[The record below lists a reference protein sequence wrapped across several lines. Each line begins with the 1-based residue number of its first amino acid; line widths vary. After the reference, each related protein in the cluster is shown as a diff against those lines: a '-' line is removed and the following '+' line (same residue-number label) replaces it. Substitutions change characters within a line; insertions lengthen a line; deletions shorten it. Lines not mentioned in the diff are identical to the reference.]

1 MPGRHVDIVNVLILQ
16 HLLNGLLAGAYY
28 LLIALGL
35 SLIFSLGG
43 IVNLAHGA
51 FYAIGAYLAV
61 TIGAHLGFSG
71 AALISPVVVGL
82 LGVVVERLLFRRFY
96 KKDPALSLLLTFG
109 LAMVAEQSLRM
120 IFGAPPLSW
129 SIPQALRGQLIV
141 GDFIYPYYRALIIA
155 VAALCVGGL
164 WFLLQKT
171 PFGRVVRA
179 GVQSPDMVG
188 ALGISLQPYMAAVA
202 FLGIGLAGL
211 AGVMLAPIF
220 AIHPAMGAE
229 IITSAFVVVVI
240 GGLGSFWG
248 VVAAALIVGVTKGLV
263 TAAGYPQYS
272 EAAIYLLML
281 VVLLVRPRG
290 LFGERIQRFE

>member
-1 MPGRHVDIVNVLILQ
+1 MLLVQ
-16 HLLNGLLAGAYY
+16 HLLNGLLAGSYY

-61 TIGAHLGFSG
+61 SIGSSLGFTG
-71 AALISPVVVGL
+71 AVLLSPIVVGL
-82 LGVVVERLLFRRFY
+82 LGMVVERLLFRRFY
-96 KKDPALSLLLTFG
+96 KADPSLSLLLTFG
-109 LAMVAEQSLRM
+109 LAMVAEQALRM
-120 IFGAPPLSW
+120 IYGAPPLTW
-129 SIPQALRGQLIV
+129 SIPPELRGQVFI
-141 GDFIYPYYRALIIA
+141 GDFVYPRYRLLILA
-155 VAALCVGGL
+155 VAVTCVAAL
-164 WFLLQKT
+164 WFLLQRT

-179 GVQSPDMVG
+179 GVQNPDMVG
-188 ALGISLQPYMAAVA
+188 ALGISLEPYMGAIA

-248 VVAAALIVGVTKGLV
+248 VVLAALVVGVTKGVV

-281 VVLLVRPRG
+281 LVQK
-290 LFGERIQRFE
+290 LIFTHSK

>member
-1 MPGRHVDIVNVLILQ
+1 MQDGLIVLFLQ
-16 HLLNGLLAGAYY
+16 HLFNGLLAGAYY

-51 FYAIGAYLAV
+51 FYAIGAYLAL
-61 TIGAHLGFSG
+61 TIGNQLGFTS
-71 AALISPVVVGL
+71 AAILSPLVVGC
-82 LGVVVERLLFRRFY
+82 LGVVIERVLFRRFY
-96 KKDPALSLLLTFG
+96 KSDPALSLLLTFG
-109 LAMVAEQSLRM
+109 LAMVAEQVLRM
-120 IFGAPPLSW
+120 VFGAAPLSW
-129 SIPQALRGQLIV
+129 SIPPELRGQVFI
-141 GDFIYPYYRALIIA
+141 GDFIYPRYRIIILSVA
-155 VAALCVGGL
+155 VLCVAGL
-164 WFLLQKT
+164 WVLLQRT

-179 GVQSPDMVG
+179 GVQNPEMLG

-202 FLGIGLAGL
+202 FLGVGLAGL

-220 AIHPAMGAE
+220 SIHPAMGAE
-229 IITSAFVVVVI
+229 VITSAFVVVVI

-248 VVAAALIVGVTKGLV
+248 VVLAAIIVGVTKGVV
-263 TAAGYPQYS
+263 TALGYPEQS

-281 VVLLVRPRG
+281 LVLLIRPRG

>member
-1 MPGRHVDIVNVLILQ
+1 VLLVQ

-51 FYAIGAYLAV
+51 FYAIGAYLGRQHRRLARLFRGGPA
-61 TIGAHLGFSG
+61 IADR
-71 AALISPVVVGL
+71 VGL
-82 LGVVVERLLFRRFY
+82 LGVVIERLLFRRFY
-96 KKDPALSLLLTFG
+96 KADPTLSLLLTFG
-109 LAMVAEQSLRM
+109 LAMVAEQALRM
-120 IFGAPPLSW
+120 TFGAPPLSW
-129 SIPQALRGQLIV
+129 SIPPELRGQVFI
-141 GDFIYPYYRALIIA
+141 GDFVYPALPRADPGGGDRC
-155 VAALCVGGL
+155 VAAL
-164 WFLLQKT
+164 WFLLQRT

-179 GVQSPDMVG
+179 GVQNPDMVG
-188 ALGISLQPYMAAVA
+188 ALGISLEPYMAAIA

-220 AIHPAMGAE
+220 TVHPAMGAE

-248 VVAAALIVGVTKGLV
+248 VVLAAVVVGCDQGVV

-272 EAAIYLLML
+272 EGGHLPADAAGAAAAPA
-281 VVLLVRPRG
+281 RPLR
-290 LFGERIQRFE
+290 RAHQRFE

>member
-1 MPGRHVDIVNVLILQ
+1 MRVQRPVLFVQ

-61 TIGAHLGFSG
+61 TIGQKLGFTG
-71 AALISPVVVGL
+71 AVLLSPIAVGL
-82 LGVVVERLLFRRFY
+82 IGVAVERLLLRRFY
-96 KKDPALSLLLTFG
+96 KADPSLSLLLTFG
-109 LAMVAEQSLRM
+109 LAMVVEQALRM
-120 IFGAPPLSW
+120 VYGAPPLSW
-129 SIPQALRGQLIV
+129 TIPPELRGQVIL
-141 GDFIYPYYRALIIA
+141 GDFFYPRYRLLVLA
-155 VAALCVGGL
+155 VAVACVAGL
-164 WFLLQKT
+164 WFLLQRT

-179 GVQSPDMVG
+179 GVQNPDMVG
-188 ALGISLQPYMAAVA
+188 ALGISLEPYMAAVA

-220 AIHPAMGAE
+220 SIHPAMGAE

-240 GGLGSFWG
+240 GGIGSFWG
-248 VVAAALIVGVTKGLV
+248 VVIAAVIVGVAKGIV
-263 TAAGYPQYS
+263 TASGYPQYS
-272 EAAIYLLML
+272 EAAIYALML
-281 VVLLVRPRG
+281 LVLLVRPRG
-290 LFGERIQRFE
+290 LLGERIQRFE

>member
-1 MPGRHVDIVNVLILQ
+1 LLLVQ
-16 HLLNGLLAGAYY
+16 QLLNGLLAGAYY

-61 TIGAHLGFSG
+61 TIGRQLGFTG
-71 AALISPVVVGL
+71 ALLISPVAVGI
-82 LGVVVERLLFRRFY
+82 LGVVVERLLLRRFY
-96 KKDPALSLLLTFG
+96 KADPTLSLLLTFG
-109 LAMVAEQSLRM
+109 LAMVAEQALRM
-120 IFGAPPLSW
+120 IYGAPPLSW
-129 SIPQALRGQLIV
+129 EIPQALRGQFVV
-141 GDFIYPYYRALIIA
+141 GDFFYPKYRTLLIC
-155 VAALCVGGL
+155 VAAGCVIGL
-164 WFLLQKT
+164 WFLLQRT

-179 GVQSPDMVG
+179 GVQNPEMVG
-188 ALGISLQPYMAAVA
+188 ALGISLEPYMAAVA
-202 FLGIGLAGL
+202 FIGIGLAGL

-220 AIHPAMGAE
+220 AVHPAMGQE

-248 VVAAALIVGVTKGLV
+248 VVIAAVIVGMAKGAV
-263 TAAGYPQYS
+263 TAMGYPQYS

-281 VVLLVRPRG
+281 LVLLLRPRG
-290 LFGERIQRFE
+290 LLGERIARFE

>member
-1 MPGRHVDIVNVLILQ
+1 VQDGLIVLFLQ

-51 FYAIGAYLAV
+51 FYAIGAYLALS
-61 TIGAHLGFSG
+61 IGNQLGFTS
-71 AALISPVVVGL
+71 AAILSPLLVGC
-82 LGVVVERLLFRRFY
+82 LGVVIERVLFRRFY
-96 KKDPALSLLLTFG
+96 KSDPALSLLLTFG
-109 LAMVAEQSLRM
+109 LAMVAEQLLRM
-120 IFGAPPLSW
+120 MFGAAPLSW
-129 SIPQALRGQLIV
+129 SIPPELRGQIFI
-141 GDFIYPYYRALIIA
+141 GDFVYPRYRLLILSVA
-155 VAALCVGGL
+155 VLCVAGL
-164 WFLLQKT
+164 WLVLQRT

-179 GVQSPDMVG
+179 GVQNPEMLG

-202 FLGIGLAGL
+202 FLGVGLAGL

-220 AIHPAMGAE
+220 SIHPAMGAE

-248 VVAAALIVGVTKGLV
+248 VVLAAVIVGVTKGVV
-263 TAAGYPQYS
+263 TALGYPEQS

-281 VVLLVRPRG
+281 LVLLIRPRG